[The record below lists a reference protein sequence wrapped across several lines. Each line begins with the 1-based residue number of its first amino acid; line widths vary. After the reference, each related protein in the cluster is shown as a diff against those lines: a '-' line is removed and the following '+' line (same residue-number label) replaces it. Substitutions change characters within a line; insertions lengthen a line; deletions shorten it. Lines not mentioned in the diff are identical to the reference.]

1 MTKFENVTLYL
12 SERKVLDNLSFSI
25 EEGEMVLLV
34 GGSGA
39 GKSTILRLVMG
50 LIRPTSGR
58 IILNGQDI
66 TKMSESQLLKMR
78 HHFGI
83 VFQEG
88 ALFDSL
94 TVEENVG
101 FYLRERM
108 NMSPE
113 EVHERVVQELT
124 TLGLQDFLDYYP
136 AQLSGGMKK
145 RVAIARA
152 SIKNPECLLYD
163 EPTAG
168 LDPMSS
174 QRVVDLMNEL
184 HRDRITSMIVTHEI
198 HYFLDSVTRMMMLST
213 GKIVY
218 DGDPIADI
226 HKWYGFDEVPQS
238 VINETMEE

>member
-1 MTKFENVTLYL
+1 MTRFENITLYL
-12 SERKVLDNLSFSI
+12 GERKVLDNLSFTI
-25 EEGEMVLLV
+25 EQGEMVLLV

-78 HHFGI
+78 RHFGI

-108 NMSPE
+108 GMSPE
-113 EVHERVVQELT
+113 EVHKRVVQELSG
-124 TLGLQDFLDYYP
+124 LGLQDFLDYYP
-136 AQLSGGMKK
+136 SQLSGGMKK

-152 SIKNPECLLYD
+152 AIKNPACLLYD

-198 HYFLDSVTRMMMLST
+198 HYFLDSVSRMMLLSA

-226 HKWYGFDEVPQS
+226 HKWYGFDEVPKS

>member
-1 MTKFENVTLYL
+1 MTRFENVTLYL

-108 NMSPE
+108 GMSPE
-113 EVHERVVQELT
+113 EAHERVVQELT
-124 TLGLQDFLDYYP
+124 GLGLQDFLDYYP
-136 AQLSGGMKK
+136 SQLSGGMKK

-184 HRDRITSMIVTHEI
+184 HRGRITSMIVTHEI
-198 HYFLDSVTRMMMLST
+198 HYFLDSVSRMMLLSA

-226 HKWYGFDEVPQS
+226 HKWYGFAEVPDS
-238 VINETMEE
+238 VSNETMEE

>member
-1 MTKFENVTLYL
+1 MTRFENVTLYL
-12 SERKVLDNLSFSI
+12 SERKVLDDLSFSI
-25 EEGEMVLLV
+25 EAGEMVLLV

-58 IILNGQDI
+58 IIINGQDI
-66 TKMSESQLLKMR
+66 TKMSETEMLKMR
-78 HHFGI
+78 HRFGI

-108 NMSPE
+108 GMSAE
-113 EVHERVVQELT
+113 EAHERVVQELT
-124 TLGLQDFLDYYP
+124 SLGLQNFLDYYP

-174 QRVVDLMNEL
+174 QKVVDLMNEL
-184 HRDRITSMIVTHEI
+184 HRDHITSVIVTHEI
-198 HYFLDSVTRMMMLST
+198 HYFLESVTRMMMLSA

-218 DGDPIADI
+218 DGPPIADI
-226 HKWYGFDEVPQS
+226 HKWYGFDELPES
-238 VINETMEE
+238 VINETMEQ